1 MSENIYLAIDLKS
14 FYASVECVDMGL
26 DPLTAKLVVADESRT
41 DKTICLAVSPKLKEL
56 GIPGRARLYEVKQKA
71 QGIDFIIAKPRMFR
85 YLEVSSKIVDIY
97 LNYVAPED
105 LHIYSIDEV
114 FMDVTPYLK
123 AYKITPEKL
132 AEKIIYDILKQTGIT
147 ATAGIGT
154 NLYLAKI
161 AMDIKAKHMAPDK
174 NGVRIASLDEI
185 SYRKELWNHKPL
197 KDFWRIGPGYSRRLK
212 ELNINTM
219 GELARYSLTGAD
231 NLYKKFGKLTE
242 LLIDHAWGYEPVEMK
257 DIKAYRSENHSL
269 SHGQVLSRP
278 YKYNESILILR
289 EMIDELV
296 EDLIIK
302 HVQTDQIVLTIIYD
316 VENTKKYE
324 GKTEKDFY
332 GRTIPKNSHGT
343 VNLHA
348 HTDSEAEISNKTLE
362 LFHKIVSPE
371 LTIRKIYIAA
381 NHIKGITEK
390 KKARQMNLFTDY
402 EELEKKETRE
412 RRKQNAIIKI
422 KQRYGK
428 NSIIRAMDLE
438 EGATSIKRNSEVGGH
453 RG

>member
-1 MSENIYLAIDLKS
+1 
-14 FYASVECVDMGL
+14 
-26 DPLTAKLVVADESRT
+26 
-41 DKTICLAVSPKLKEL
+41 
-56 GIPGRARLYEVKQKA
+56 
-71 QGIDFIIAKPRMFR
+71 
-85 YLEVSSKIVDIY
+85 
-97 LNYVAPED
+97 
-105 LHIYSIDEV
+105 
-114 FMDVTPYLK
+114 MDVTPYLK

-197 KDFWRIGPGYSRRLK
+197 KNFWRIGPGYSRRLK

-219 GELARYSLTGAD
+219 GELAKYSLTGAD
-231 NLYKKFGKLTE
+231 NLYKKFGKLAE

-348 HTDSEAEISNKTLE
+348 HTDSEAEISSKTLE

-390 KKARQMNLFTDY
+390 KKARQMDLFTDY